1 MVKKQN
7 SKLPFLKYVFSYDM
21 NYAEVRLMQFKSTI
35 KCIWKVW
42 VDEPLFFQMLQICY
56 IVN

>member
-7 SKLPFLKYVFSYDM
+7 SKLPFLKYVFNYGM
-21 NYAEVRLMQFKSTI
+21 NYAEVRLMQFKWTI
-35 KCIWKVW
+35 KGIWKVW
-42 VDEPLFFQMLQICY
+42 VDEPLFFQMLQVCY

>member
-7 SKLPFLKYVFSYDM
+7 SKLPFLKYVFNYDM
-21 NYAEVRLMQFKSTI
+21 NYAEVRLMQFKWNI
-35 KCIWKVW
+35 KGIGKVW